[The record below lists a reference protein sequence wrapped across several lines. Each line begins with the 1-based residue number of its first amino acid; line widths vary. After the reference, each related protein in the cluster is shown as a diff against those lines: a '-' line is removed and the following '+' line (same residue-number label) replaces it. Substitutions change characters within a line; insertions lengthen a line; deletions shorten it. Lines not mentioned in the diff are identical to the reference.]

1 MIALNQVKN
10 GVMARLWVSRVL
22 GMSQPH
28 LGLPMSRGASSKE
41 GLAHTWKAPIYFV
54 MFSRVGVSLLNAFL
68 FAPEKT

>member
-1 MIALNQVKN
+1 MIALNQVED
-10 GVMARLWVSRVL
+10 GVVARLWVSEVL

-41 GLAHTWKAPIYFV
+41 GLAHTWKSPIYFV
-54 MFSRVGVSLLNAFL
+54 MFPRVGVSLLNAFL